1 MKLKIFILILLV
13 AALFQVPTSL
23 LAFKKKVAQSG
34 MTYLSI
40 STSARLSAMG
50 DASTAA
56 VEGLD
61 GAYYNP
67 AVLADLKGFAGALN
81 QVNWLVDTRLYS
93 LVGAGSLGRWGT
105 LALDLV
111 YMDYGKFV
119 GTKPVDTGV
128 DPHGFIFTGDFSVQD
143 FSGGLSYAYR
153 MSDRFAFGF
162 KTKFVHEDLGEAA
175 IRTIIQ
181 TDTVDVKKNWA
192 LDHWGL
198 DFGTIYNTGF
208 KSLTFAMSLRNFST
222 DMKYWYE
229 EFQLP
234 MVLRMGLCMNVAEL
248 FSPADKNFKVNLS
261 VDALHA
267 NDFLERI
274 HYGTEIIFLEQY
286 ALRGGYQLNHDVETF
301 AFGLGVKLDLAGVT
315 TQIDYAYT
323 NATYFKD
330 ISRFSIQFSF

>member
-1 MKLKIFILILLV
+1 MKFKIFMMIILV
-13 AALFQVPTSL
+13 TSLFQLPTSL
-23 LAFKKKVAQSG
+23 MAFKKKVAQSG

-40 STSARLSAMG
+40 SSSARLSAMG

-61 GAYYNP
+61 GVFYNP
-67 AVLADLKGFAGALN
+67 AVLADLKGFAGAVN
-81 QVNWLVDTRLYS
+81 QVNWLVDTQLYT

-111 YMDYGKFV
+111 YMDYGKFI
-119 GTKPVDTGV
+119 GTKPVDTAV
-128 DPHGFIFTGDFSVQD
+128 DPRGFIFTGNFTVQD
-143 FSGGLSYAYR
+143 FAVGMSYGYR
-153 MSDRFAFGF
+153 LNDRFAFGL
-162 KTKFVHEDLGEAA
+162 KTKFVHEDLGEAT
-175 IRTIIQ
+175 IRTIVQ
-181 TDTVDVKKNWA
+181 TDTVDIKRNWA

-208 KSLTFAMSLRNFST
+208 KSLTFAMALRNFST

-234 MVLRMGLCMNVAEL
+234 LMLRMGLCMNIAEL
-248 FSPADKNFKVNLS
+248 FWPADENLKINLA
-261 VDALHA
+261 VDAMHS

-274 HYGTEIIFLEQY
+274 HYGTEIIFLKQY

-301 AFGLGVKLDLAGVT
+301 ALGFGMKVELAGLT
-315 TQIDYAYT
+315 TQLNYAYT
-323 NATYFKD
+323 HATYFQD
-330 ISRFSIQFSF
+330 INRFSIQFSF